1 MKKELIIAGA
11 IAIAFATGC
20 NAGAQTADQ
29 QEGSSNKEYAVT
41 PGGLEYKIITQGKG
55 TYTPK
60 AGDYSEMT
68 VIFKIGDSLLINT
81 ASMNDNKPVPNMF
94 QEPRFR
100 GDLSEGLLLLK
111 EGDSAVFRVSLDTLA
126 LSGQPTPPFAKPGDY
141 ATWEVKMVSV
151 KSKEAMEKEQSAAQ
165 EKQAQA
171 DEKLIQE
178 YIAKNNLKATR
189 TASGLY
195 CVVREAGAGA
205 SPVVGNKVTV
215 NYTGKLLDGTKFD
228 SNVDP
233 AFGHVSPFEFELGKG
248 RVIKGWDEGVALM
261 KEGEKVTLLIPSGL
275 AYGQRSPNPNIPAN
289 AVMVFDIDLVSF
301 K

>member
-11 IAIAFATGC
+11 MAIAFSTGC
-20 NAGAQTADQ
+20 DAGAQTAGPK
-29 QEGSSNKEYAVT
+29 EGSNKEFKVT

-60 AGDYSEMT
+60 TGDYSEMT
-68 VIFKIGDSLLINT
+68 VIFRIGDSLLINT
-81 ASMNDNKPVPNMF
+81 ASMNDNKPVPNIF

-100 GDLSEGLLLLK
+100 GDLNEGLMLLK
-111 EGDSAVFRVSLDTLA
+111 EGDSAVFRVSLDSLTA
-126 LSGQPTPPFAKPGDY
+126 AGQPAPPFAKPGDY
-141 ATWEVKMVSV
+141 ASWEVKMVTV
-151 KSKEAMEKEQSAAQ
+151 KSKADMDKEQAAAQ
-165 EKQAQA
+165 EAQIQT

-178 YIAKNNLKATR
+178 YIAKHNLKTTR

-195 CVVREAGAGA
+195 YVVREAGTGA
-205 SPVVGNKVTV
+205 SPVAGNKVTV
-215 NYTGKLLDGTKFD
+215 NYTGMLLDGTKFD

-261 KEGEKVTLLIPSGL
+261 KPGEKITLLIPSGM
-275 AYGQRSPNPNIPAN
+275 AYGQRSPNPKIPAN
-289 AVMVFDIDLVSF
+289 SVMVFDIELISF